1 MLSCFSFLTL
11 CPVLPL
17 APSQC
22 PPSDDLCPA
31 GEFDKQVEPG
41 TGRPREALPPS
52 SYTSQ
57 CLGPDADRERREG
70 EVTPTGTS
78 FCLLRSLKASVFQA
92 IEWDF
97 LLVKEIDVSSTWVL
111 FTISLCVLA
120 FRPWSLKICSVT
132 LLCATK
138 FP

>member
-1 MLSCFSFLTL
+1 M
-11 CPVLPL
+11 
-17 APSQC
+17 
-22 PPSDDLCPA
+22 
-31 GEFDKQVEPG
+31 
-41 TGRPREALPPS
+41 
-52 SYTSQ
+52 
-57 CLGPDADRERREG
+57 
-70 EVTPTGTS
+70 TPTGTL
-78 FCLLRSLKASVFQA
+78 FCLLRPLKASVFQA